1 MLVDV
6 TAEDVAD
13 GWRPLSADEAR
24 VAGTKIFEAQVI
36 LGIEVPGLSDLVSSG
51 QIPVTIVRLVVA
63 RMVARYLKNPDG
75 DRTITDSESID
86 DYTKSSTRIK
96 DNSLS
101 DGDMFVTAKELE
113 WLGVKEVVR
122 APRSFEITLGGS

>member
-6 TAEDVAD
+6 TADDVAD
-13 GWRPLSADEAR
+13 GWRPLTAEEAR

-36 LGIEVPGLSDLVSSG
+36 LGIEVPGLGDQVASG
-51 QIPVTIVRLVVA
+51 QIPSSIVRLVVA

-75 DRTITDSESID
+75 DRTVTDSESID

-101 DGDMFVTAKELE
+101 SGDMFVTAKELE
-113 WLGVKEVVR
+113 WLGM
-122 APRSFEITLGGS
+122 APVSRGAFEIRLGGS

>member
-13 GWRPLSADEAR
+13 GWRPLTAEEAR

-36 LGIEVPGLSDLVSSG
+36 LGIEVPGLGDQVASGRIPSS
-51 QIPVTIVRLVVA
+51 IVRLVVA

-75 DRTITDSESID
+75 DRTVTDSESID

-96 DNSLS
+96 DNTLS
-101 DGDMFVTAKELE
+101 SGDMFVTAKELE
-113 WLGVKEVVR
+113 WLGVKELVQM
-122 APRSFEITLGGS
+122 PRSFEIRLGGS

>member
-6 TAEDVAD
+6 TADDVAD
-13 GWRPLSADEAR
+13 GWRPLTAEEAR

-36 LGIEVPGLSDLVSSG
+36 LGIEVPGLGNQVASG
-51 QIPVTIVRLVVA
+51 QIPSSIVRLVVA

-75 DRTITDSESID
+75 DRTVTDSESID

-101 DGDMFVTAKELE
+101 SGDMFVTAKELE
-113 WLGVKEVVR
+113 WLGVTGADQR
-122 APRSFEITLGGS
+122 PRSFEIRLGGS